1 MEIKLNHNIEFIL
14 NLLKEEGQ
22 GYIVGGFVRDIFLGL
37 NPKDCIEMRDDME
50 IKLNHNIEFIL
61 NLLKEEGQGYIVGG
75 FVRDIFLGLNP
86 KDCDFVTD
94 IEYERLKEIFKK
106 FKPKEMGKHFGIIQI
121 KIDGIPY
128 EIAKMREDIGIPL
141 DRKVQKVEFTKNIYD
156 DLKRRDFTINAIAY
170 DGEKFYFGEKSK
182 EDIENIDRKV
192 QKVEFTKN
200 IYDDLKR
207 RDFTINAIAYD
218 GEKFYFGEKSKED
231 IENKILR
238 FVGDCTQRIKE
249 DPLRILRYFRFL
261 ATKDLKYFP
270 ETIDEIKKSKN
281 LIQNL
286 SGDCT
291 QRIKEDPLRILRYFR
306 FLATK
311 DLKYFPETIDEIKKS
326 KNLIQNLSAER
337 IRNESSKII
346 TGKNAYKVLKLMSEN
361 KILEEI
367 IPEWSETIGFDQKNV
382 HHIYTVDDHILKSL
396 ELTSRDLIT
405 RLAVLFH
412 DIGKP
417 RCYTFGEDGQ
427 GHFYKHE
434 KYSVEI
440 AEKLMLNLKFSK
452 LDTERVCKIIRYHSL
467 YRQNIDEIFVY

>member
-1 MEIKLNHNIEFIL
+1 
-14 NLLKEEGQ
+14 
-22 GYIVGGFVRDIFLGL
+22 
-37 NPKDCIEMRDDME
+37 ME

-121 KIDGIPY
+121 KIGGTPY

-170 DGEKFYFGEKSK
+170 DGEKFYFGE
-182 EDIENIDRKV
+182 N
-192 QKVEFTKN
+192 
-200 IYDDLKR
+200 
-207 RDFTINAIAYD
+207 
-218 GEKFYFGEKSKED
+218 SKED
-231 IENKILR
+231 IENKVLR

-261 ATKDLKYFP
+261 ATKDLKYF
-270 ETIDEIKKSKN
+270 
-281 LIQNL
+281 L
-286 SGDCT
+286 
-291 QRIKEDPLRILRYFR
+291 
-306 FLATK
+306 
-311 DLKYFPETIDEIKKS
+311 ETIDEIKKS

-337 IRNESSKII
+337 IRDEFSKII

-367 IPEWSETIGFDQKNV
+367 IPEWSKTIGFDQKNI
-382 HHIYTVDDHILKSL
+382 HHIYTVDEHILKSL
-396 ELTSRDLIT
+396 ELTSRDLII

-452 LDTERVCKIIRYHSL
+452 IDTERVCKIIKYHSL
-467 YRQNIDEIFVY
+467 YRQNIDEIFVKKMLNRFGEEDLYRYLEVVEADRRTHNNDVCNLEDLEQIKTILKKIQETKPPLSMKDLKISGKDLLKVGVPKGKIIGEILDYLMEKVLEDENLNNYETLINLAINYKDRPET

>member
-1 MEIKLNHNIEFIL
+1 MEIKLN
-14 NLLKEEGQ
+14 
-22 GYIVGGFVRDIFLGL
+22 Y
-37 NPKDCIEMRDDME
+37 
-50 IKLNHNIEFIL
+50 NIEFIL

-121 KIDGIPY
+121 KIGGIPY

-182 EDIENIDRKV
+182 EDIENKV
-192 QKVEFTKN
+192 
-200 IYDDLKR
+200 
-207 RDFTINAIAYD
+207 
-218 GEKFYFGEKSKED
+218 
-231 IENKILR
+231 LR
-238 FVGDCTQRIKE
+238 FV
-249 DPLRILRYFRFL
+249 
-261 ATKDLKYFP
+261 
-270 ETIDEIKKSKN
+270 
-281 LIQNL
+281 
-286 SGDCT
+286 GDCT

-337 IRNESSKII
+337 IRDEFSKII

-367 IPEWSETIGFDQKNV
+367 IPEWSKTIGFDQKNI
-382 HHIYTVDDHILKSL
+382 HHIYTVDEHILKSL
-396 ELTSRDLIT
+396 ELTSRDLII

-417 RCYTFGEDGQ
+417 VCYTFGEDGQ

-452 LDTERVCKIIRYHSL
+452 IDTERVYKIIKYHSL
-467 YRQNIDEIFVY
+467 YRQNIDEIFVKKMLNRFGEEDIYRYLEVVEADRKTHNNDICNLEDLEQIKTILKKIQETKPPLSMKDLKISGKDLLKVGVPKGKIIGEILDYLMEKVLEDENLNNYETLINLAINYKDRPET

>member
-1 MEIKLNHNIEFIL
+1 
-14 NLLKEEGQ
+14 
-22 GYIVGGFVRDIFLGL
+22 
-37 NPKDCIEMRDDME
+37 ME

-94 IEYERLKEIFKK
+94 IEYERLKEIFKN

-121 KIDGIPY
+121 KIGGTPY

-170 DGEKFYFGEKSK
+170 DGEKFYFGE
-182 EDIENIDRKV
+182 N
-192 QKVEFTKN
+192 
-200 IYDDLKR
+200 
-207 RDFTINAIAYD
+207 
-218 GEKFYFGEKSKED
+218 SKED
-231 IENKILR
+231 IENKVLR

-261 ATKDLKYFP
+261 ATKDLKYF
-270 ETIDEIKKSKN
+270 
-281 LIQNL
+281 L
-286 SGDCT
+286 
-291 QRIKEDPLRILRYFR
+291 
-306 FLATK
+306 
-311 DLKYFPETIDEIKKS
+311 ETIDEIKKS

-337 IRNESSKII
+337 IRDEFSKTI

-367 IPEWSETIGFDQKNV
+367 IPEWSKTIGFDQKNI
-382 HHIYTVDDHILKSL
+382 HHIYTVDEHILKSL
-396 ELTSRDLIT
+396 ELTNGDLIT

-434 KYSVEI
+434 KYSIEI
-440 AEKLMLNLKFSK
+440 AEKLMSNLKFSK

-467 YRQNIDEIFVY
+467 YRQNIDEIFVKKMLNRFGEEDLYRYLEVVEADRRTHNNDICNLEDLDQIKTILKKIQETKPPLSMKDLKISGKDLLKVGVPKGKIIGEILDYLMEKVLEDENLNNYETLINLAINYKDRPET

>member
-22 GYIVGGFVRDIFLGL
+22 GYIVGGF
-37 NPKDCIEMRDDME
+37 M
-50 IKLNHNIEFIL
+50 
-61 NLLKEEGQGYIVGG
+61 
-75 FVRDIFLGLNP
+75 RDIFLGLNP

-121 KIDGIPY
+121 KIDGVPY

-182 EDIENIDRKV
+182 EDIEDKV
-192 QKVEFTKN
+192 
-200 IYDDLKR
+200 
-207 RDFTINAIAYD
+207 
-218 GEKFYFGEKSKED
+218 
-231 IENKILR
+231 LR

-270 ETIDEIKKSKN
+270 ETIE
-281 LIQNL
+281 
-286 SGDCT
+286 
-291 QRIKEDPLRILRYFR
+291 
-306 FLATK
+306 
-311 DLKYFPETIDEIKKS
+311 EIKKS

-337 IRNESSKII
+337 IRDEFSKII
-346 TGKNAYKVLKLMSEN
+346 TGKNAYKILKLMSEN

-367 IPEWSETIGFDQKNV
+367 IPEWSKTIGFDQKNI
-382 HHIYTVDDHILKSL
+382 HHIYTVDEHILKSL
-396 ELTSRDLIT
+396 ELTSGDLIT

-417 RCYTFGEDGQ
+417 ICYTFGEDGQ

-452 LDTERVCKIIRYHSL
+452 LDTERVCKIIKYHSL
-467 YRQNIDEIFVY
+467 YRQNIDEIFVKKMLNRFGEEDLYRYLEVVEADRRTHNNDICNLEDLDQIKTILKKIQETKPPLSMKDLKISGKDLLKVGVPKGKIIGEILDYLMEKVLEDENLNNDETLINLAINYKNRPET

>member
-37 NPKDCIEMRDDME
+37 D
-50 IKLNHNIEFIL
+50 
-61 NLLKEEGQGYIVGG
+61 
-75 FVRDIFLGLNP
+75 P

-121 KIDGIPY
+121 KIGGIPY

-170 DGEKFYFGEKSK
+170 DGEKFYFGENSK
-182 EDIENIDRKV
+182 EE
-192 QKVEFTKN
+192 
-200 IYDDLKR
+200 
-207 RDFTINAIAYD
+207 
-218 GEKFYFGEKSKED
+218 

-270 ETIDEIKKSKN
+270 ETIE
-281 LIQNL
+281 
-286 SGDCT
+286 
-291 QRIKEDPLRILRYFR
+291 
-306 FLATK
+306 
-311 DLKYFPETIDEIKKS
+311 EIKKS

-337 IRNESSKII
+337 IRDEFSKII

-367 IPEWSETIGFDQKNV
+367 IPEWSKTIGFDQKNI
-382 HHIYTVDDHILKSL
+382 HHIYTVDEHILKSL
-396 ELTSRDLIT
+396 EFTSRDLIT

-434 KYSVEI
+434 KYSIEI
-440 AEKLMLNLKFSK
+440 AEKLMSNLKFSK

-467 YRQNIDEIFVY
+467 YRQNIDEIFVKKMLNRFGEEDLYRYLEVVEADRRTHNNDICNLEDLDQIKVILKKIQETKPPLSMKDLKISGKDLLKVGVPKGKIIGEILDYLMEKVLEDENLNNYETLINLAINYKDRPET

>member
-1 MEIKLNHNIEFIL
+1 
-14 NLLKEEGQ
+14 
-22 GYIVGGFVRDIFLGL
+22 
-37 NPKDCIEMRDDME
+37 MRDDME

-61 NLLKEEGQGYIVGG
+61 NLLKREGQGYIVGG

-94 IEYERLKEIFKK
+94 IDYERLKEIFKK

-121 KIDGIPY
+121 KIGGIPY
-128 EIAKMREDIGIPL
+128 EIAKLREDIGTPL
-141 DRKVQKVEFTKNIYD
+141 DRKT
-156 DLKRRDFTINAIAY
+156 
-170 DGEKFYFGEKSK
+170 
-182 EDIENIDRKV
+182 

-286 SGDCT
+286 S
-291 QRIKEDPLRILRYFR
+291 
-306 FLATK
+306 
-311 DLKYFPETIDEIKKS
+311 
-326 KNLIQNLSAER
+326 AER
-337 IRNESSKII
+337 IRDELNKII
-346 TGKNAYKVLKLMSEN
+346 IGKNAYKVLKLMSEN

-367 IPEWSETIGFDQKNV
+367 IPEWSKTIGFDQKNI

-396 ELTSRDLIT
+396 EITSKDLIT

-417 RCYTFGEDGQ
+417 VCYTFGEDGQ

-452 LDTERVCKIIRYHSL
+452 IDTERVCKIIRYHSL
-467 YRQNIDEIFVY
+467 YRQNIDEIFVKKMLNRFGEEDIYRYLEVVEADRRTHNNDICNLEDLDQIKTILKKIQETKPPLSMKDLKISGKDLLKVGVPKGKIIGEILDYLMEKVLEDENLNNYETLINLAINYKDRPET

>member
-1 MEIKLNHNIEFIL
+1 
-14 NLLKEEGQ
+14 
-22 GYIVGGFVRDIFLGL
+22 
-37 NPKDCIEMRDDME
+37 ME

-121 KIDGIPY
+121 KIGGIPY

-182 EDIENIDRKV
+182 EDIENKV
-192 QKVEFTKN
+192 
-200 IYDDLKR
+200 
-207 RDFTINAIAYD
+207 
-218 GEKFYFGEKSKED
+218 
-231 IENKILR
+231 LR

-270 ETIDEIKKSKN
+270 ETIE
-281 LIQNL
+281 
-286 SGDCT
+286 
-291 QRIKEDPLRILRYFR
+291 
-306 FLATK
+306 
-311 DLKYFPETIDEIKKS
+311 EIKKS

-337 IRNESSKII
+337 IRDEFSKII

-367 IPEWSETIGFDQKNV
+367 IPEWSKTIGFDQKNI
-382 HHIYTVDDHILKSL
+382 HHIYTVDEHILKSL
-396 ELTSRDLIT
+396 ELTSRDLII

-467 YRQNIDEIFVY
+467 YRQNIDEIFVKKMLNRFGEEDLYRYLEVVEADRRTHNNDICNLEDLDQIKTILKKIQETKPPLSMRDLKISGKDLLKVGVPKGKIIGEILDYLMEKVLEDENLNNYETLINLAINYKDRPET

>member
-1 MEIKLNHNIEFIL
+1 
-14 NLLKEEGQ
+14 
-22 GYIVGGFVRDIFLGL
+22 
-37 NPKDCIEMRDDME
+37 ME

-121 KIDGIPY
+121 KIGGIPY

-182 EDIENIDRKV
+182 EDIENKV
-192 QKVEFTKN
+192 
-200 IYDDLKR
+200 
-207 RDFTINAIAYD
+207 
-218 GEKFYFGEKSKED
+218 
-231 IENKILR
+231 LR
-238 FVGDCTQRIKE
+238 FV
-249 DPLRILRYFRFL
+249 
-261 ATKDLKYFP
+261 
-270 ETIDEIKKSKN
+270 
-281 LIQNL
+281 
-286 SGDCT
+286 GDCT

-337 IRNESSKII
+337 IRDEFSKII

-367 IPEWSETIGFDQKNV
+367 IPEWSKTIGFDQKNI

-396 ELTSRDLIT
+396 EITSKDLIT

-417 RCYTFGEDGQ
+417 VCYTFGEDGQ

-452 LDTERVCKIIRYHSL
+452 IDTERVCKIIKYHSL
-467 YRQNIDEIFVY
+467 YRQNIDEIFVKKMLNRFGEEDLYRYLEVVETDRRTHNNDICNLEDLEQIKTILKKIQETKPPLSMKDLKISGKDLLKVGVPKGKIVGEILDYLMEKVLEDENLNNYETLINLAINYKNRGCCIFNSLYKKC

>member
-1 MEIKLNHNIEFIL
+1 
-14 NLLKEEGQ
+14 
-22 GYIVGGFVRDIFLGL
+22 
-37 NPKDCIEMRDDME
+37 ME

-121 KIDGIPY
+121 KIGGTPY

-170 DGEKFYFGEKSK
+170 DGEKFYFGE
-182 EDIENIDRKV
+182 N
-192 QKVEFTKN
+192 
-200 IYDDLKR
+200 
-207 RDFTINAIAYD
+207 
-218 GEKFYFGEKSKED
+218 SKED
-231 IENKILR
+231 IENKVLR

-261 ATKDLKYFP
+261 ATKDLKYF
-270 ETIDEIKKSKN
+270 
-281 LIQNL
+281 L
-286 SGDCT
+286 
-291 QRIKEDPLRILRYFR
+291 
-306 FLATK
+306 
-311 DLKYFPETIDEIKKS
+311 ETIDEIKKS

-337 IRNESSKII
+337 IRDEFSKII

-367 IPEWSETIGFDQKNV
+367 IPEWSKTIGFDQKNI
-382 HHIYTVDDHILKSL
+382 HHIYTVDEHILKSL
-396 ELTSRDLIT
+396 ELTSRDLII

-467 YRQNIDEIFVY
+467 YRQNIDEIFVKKMLNRFGEEDIYRYLEVVEADRKTHNNDICNLEDLEQIKTILKKIQETKPPLSMKDLKISGKDLLKVGVPKGKIIGEILDYLMEKVLEDENLNNYETLINLAINYKDRPET

>member
-1 MEIKLNHNIEFIL
+1 
-14 NLLKEEGQ
+14 
-22 GYIVGGFVRDIFLGL
+22 
-37 NPKDCIEMRDDME
+37 ME

-94 IEYERLKEIFKK
+94 IEYERLKEIFKN

-121 KIDGIPY
+121 KIGGTPY

-170 DGEKFYFGEKSK
+170 DGEKFYFGE
-182 EDIENIDRKV
+182 N
-192 QKVEFTKN
+192 
-200 IYDDLKR
+200 
-207 RDFTINAIAYD
+207 
-218 GEKFYFGEKSKED
+218 SKED
-231 IENKILR
+231 IENKVLR

-261 ATKDLKYFP
+261 ATKDLKYF
-270 ETIDEIKKSKN
+270 
-281 LIQNL
+281 L
-286 SGDCT
+286 
-291 QRIKEDPLRILRYFR
+291 
-306 FLATK
+306 
-311 DLKYFPETIDEIKKS
+311 ETIDEIKKS

-337 IRNESSKII
+337 IRDEFSKTI

-367 IPEWSETIGFDQKNV
+367 IPEWSKTIGFDQKNI
-382 HHIYTVDDHILKSL
+382 HHIYTVDEHILKSL
-396 ELTSRDLIT
+396 ELTSRDLII

-412 DIGKP
+412 DTGKP

-452 LDTERVCKIIRYHSL
+452 IDTERVCKIIKYHSL
-467 YRQNIDEIFVY
+467 YRQNIDEIFVKKMLNRFGEEDLYRYLEVVEADRRTHNNDVCNLEDLEQIKTILKKIQETKPPLSMKDLKISGKDLLKVGVPKGKIIGEILDYLMEKVLEDENLNNYETLINLAINYKDRPET

>member
-1 MEIKLNHNIEFIL
+1 
-14 NLLKEEGQ
+14 
-22 GYIVGGFVRDIFLGL
+22 
-37 NPKDCIEMRDDME
+37 ME

-121 KIDGIPY
+121 KIGGTPY

-170 DGEKFYFGEKSK
+170 DGEKFYFGENSK
-182 EDIENIDRKV
+182 EE
-192 QKVEFTKN
+192 
-200 IYDDLKR
+200 
-207 RDFTINAIAYD
+207 
-218 GEKFYFGEKSKED
+218 

-261 ATKDLKYFP
+261 ATKDLKYF
-270 ETIDEIKKSKN
+270 
-281 LIQNL
+281 L
-286 SGDCT
+286 
-291 QRIKEDPLRILRYFR
+291 
-306 FLATK
+306 
-311 DLKYFPETIDEIKKS
+311 ETIDEIKKS

-337 IRNESSKII
+337 IRDEFSKTI

-367 IPEWSETIGFDQKNV
+367 IPEWSKTIGFDQKNI
-382 HHIYTVDDHILKSL
+382 HHIYTVDEHILKSL

-467 YRQNIDEIFVY
+467 YRQNIDEIFVKKMLNRFGEEDIYRYLEVVEADRKTHNNDICNLEDLEQIKTILKKIQETKPPLSIKDLKISGKDLLKVGVPKGKIIGEILDYLMEKVLEDENLNNYETLINLAINYKDRPET

>member
-22 GYIVGGFVRDIFLGL
+22 GYIVGGFIRDIFLGL
-37 NPKDCIEMRDDME
+37 D
-50 IKLNHNIEFIL
+50 
-61 NLLKEEGQGYIVGG
+61 
-75 FVRDIFLGLNP
+75 P

-121 KIDGIPY
+121 KIDGVPY

-141 DRKVQKVEFTKNIYD
+141 DRKIQKVEFTKNIYD

-182 EDIENIDRKV
+182 EDIEDKV
-192 QKVEFTKN
+192 
-200 IYDDLKR
+200 
-207 RDFTINAIAYD
+207 
-218 GEKFYFGEKSKED
+218 
-231 IENKILR
+231 LR

-261 ATKDLKYFP
+261 AIKDLKFFP
-270 ETIDEIKKSKN
+270 ETIE
-281 LIQNL
+281 
-286 SGDCT
+286 
-291 QRIKEDPLRILRYFR
+291 
-306 FLATK
+306 
-311 DLKYFPETIDEIKKS
+311 EIKKS

-337 IRNESSKII
+337 IRDEFSKII

-367 IPEWSETIGFDQKNV
+367 IPEWSKTIGFDQKNI
-382 HHIYTVDDHILKSL
+382 HHIYTVDEHILKSL
-396 ELTSRDLIT
+396 ELTREDLIT

-434 KYSVEI
+434 KYSIEI

-452 LDTERVCKIIRYHSL
+452 LDTERVCKIIKYHSL
-467 YRQNIDEIFVY
+467 YRQNIDEIFVKKMLNRFGEEDIYRYLEVVEADRKTHNNDICNLEDLDQIKVILKKIQKTKPPLSMKDLKISGKDLLKVGVPKGKIIGEILDYLMEKVLEDENLNNYETLINLAINYKNRPEM

>member
-1 MEIKLNHNIEFIL
+1 
-14 NLLKEEGQ
+14 
-22 GYIVGGFVRDIFLGL
+22 
-37 NPKDCIEMRDDME
+37 ME

-94 IEYERLKEIFKK
+94 IEYERLKEIFKN

-170 DGEKFYFGEKSK
+170 DGEKFYFGENSK
-182 EDIENIDRKV
+182 EE
-192 QKVEFTKN
+192 
-200 IYDDLKR
+200 
-207 RDFTINAIAYD
+207 
-218 GEKFYFGEKSKED
+218 

-270 ETIDEIKKSKN
+270 ETIE
-281 LIQNL
+281 
-286 SGDCT
+286 
-291 QRIKEDPLRILRYFR
+291 
-306 FLATK
+306 
-311 DLKYFPETIDEIKKS
+311 EIKKS

-337 IRNESSKII
+337 IRDEFSKII

-367 IPEWSETIGFDQKNV
+367 IPEWSKTIGFDQKNI
-382 HHIYTVDDHILKSL
+382 HHIYTVDEHILKSL
-396 ELTSRDLIT
+396 EFTSRDLIT

-434 KYSVEI
+434 KYSIEI
-440 AEKLMLNLKFSK
+440 AEKLMSNLKFSK

-467 YRQNIDEIFVY
+467 YRQNIDEIFVKKMLNRFGEEDLYRYLEVVEADRRTHNNDICNLEDLDQIKVILKKIQETKPPLSMKDLKISGKDLLKVGVPKGKIIGEILDYLMEKVLEDENLNNYETLINFAINYKNRPET

>member
-1 MEIKLNHNIEFIL
+1 
-14 NLLKEEGQ
+14 
-22 GYIVGGFVRDIFLGL
+22 
-37 NPKDCIEMRDDME
+37 ME

-141 DRKVQKVEFTKNIYD
+141 N
-156 DLKRRDFTINAIAY
+156 
-170 DGEKFYFGEKSK
+170 
-182 EDIENIDRKV
+182 RKV

-270 ETIDEIKKSKN
+270 ETIE
-281 LIQNL
+281 
-286 SGDCT
+286 
-291 QRIKEDPLRILRYFR
+291 
-306 FLATK
+306 
-311 DLKYFPETIDEIKKS
+311 EIKKS

-337 IRNESSKII
+337 IRDEFSKII

-367 IPEWSETIGFDQKNV
+367 IPEWSKTIGFDQKNI

-396 ELTSRDLIT
+396 EITSKDLIT

-417 RCYTFGEDGQ
+417 VCYTFGEDGQ

-452 LDTERVCKIIRYHSL
+452 IDTERVCKIIKYHSL
-467 YRQNIDEIFVY
+467 YRQNIDEIFVKKMLNRFGEEDLYRYLEVVEADRRTHNNDICNLEDLDQIKVILKKIQETKPPLSMKDLKISGKDLLKVGVPKGKIIGEILDYLMEKVLEDENLNNYETLINLAINYKDRPET

>member
-1 MEIKLNHNIEFIL
+1 
-14 NLLKEEGQ
+14 
-22 GYIVGGFVRDIFLGL
+22 
-37 NPKDCIEMRDDME
+37 ME

-94 IEYERLKEIFKK
+94 IEYERLKEIFKN

-121 KIDGIPY
+121 KIGGIPY

-170 DGEKFYFGEKSK
+170 DGEKFYFGE
-182 EDIENIDRKV
+182 N
-192 QKVEFTKN
+192 
-200 IYDDLKR
+200 
-207 RDFTINAIAYD
+207 
-218 GEKFYFGEKSKED
+218 SKED
-231 IENKILR
+231 IENKVLR

-270 ETIDEIKKSKN
+270 ETIE
-281 LIQNL
+281 
-286 SGDCT
+286 
-291 QRIKEDPLRILRYFR
+291 
-306 FLATK
+306 
-311 DLKYFPETIDEIKKS
+311 EIKKS

-337 IRNESSKII
+337 IRDEFSKII

-367 IPEWSETIGFDQKNV
+367 IPEWSKTIGFDQKNI
-382 HHIYTVDDHILKSL
+382 HHIYTVDEHILKSL
-396 ELTSRDLIT
+396 ELTNGDLIT

-417 RCYTFGEDGQ
+417 VCYTFGEDGQ

-452 LDTERVCKIIRYHSL
+452 IDTERVCKIIRYHSL
-467 YRQNIDEIFVY
+467 YRQSIDEIFVKKMLNRFGEEDLYRYLEVVEADRRTHNNDICNLEDLDQIKVILKKIQETKPPLSMKDLKISGKDLLKVGVPKGKIIGEILDYLMEKVLEDENLNNYETLINFAINYKNRPET

>member
-1 MEIKLNHNIEFIL
+1 
-14 NLLKEEGQ
+14 
-22 GYIVGGFVRDIFLGL
+22 
-37 NPKDCIEMRDDME
+37 ME

-94 IEYERLKEIFKK
+94 IEYERLKEIFKN
-106 FKPKEMGKHFGIIQI
+106 FKPREMGKHFGIIQI
-121 KIDGIPY
+121 KIGGIPY

-141 DRKVQKVEFTKNIYD
+141 
-156 DLKRRDFTINAIAY
+156 
-170 DGEKFYFGEKSK
+170 
-182 EDIENIDRKV
+182 DRKV

-286 SGDCT
+286 S
-291 QRIKEDPLRILRYFR
+291 
-306 FLATK
+306 
-311 DLKYFPETIDEIKKS
+311 
-326 KNLIQNLSAER
+326 AER
-337 IRNESSKII
+337 IRDEFSKII
-346 TGKNAYKVLKLMSEN
+346 TGKNACKVLKLMSEN

-367 IPEWSETIGFDQKNV
+367 IPEWSKTIGFDQKNI
-382 HHIYTVDDHILKSL
+382 HHIYTVDEHILKSL
-396 ELTSRDLIT
+396 ELTSRDLII

-412 DIGKP
+412 DTGKP

-467 YRQNIDEIFVY
+467 YRQNIDEIFVKKMLNRFGEEDIYRYLEVVEADRRTHNNDICNLEDLDQIKTILKKIQETKPPLSMKDLKISGKDLLKVGVPKGKIIGEILDYLMEKVLEDENLNNYETLINLAINYKDRPET

>member
-1 MEIKLNHNIEFIL
+1 MEIKLN
-14 NLLKEEGQ
+14 
-22 GYIVGGFVRDIFLGL
+22 Y
-37 NPKDCIEMRDDME
+37 
-50 IKLNHNIEFIL
+50 NIEFIL

-182 EDIENIDRKV
+182 EDIENKV
-192 QKVEFTKN
+192 
-200 IYDDLKR
+200 
-207 RDFTINAIAYD
+207 
-218 GEKFYFGEKSKED
+218 
-231 IENKILR
+231 LR

-261 ATKDLKYFP
+261 ATKDLKYF
-270 ETIDEIKKSKN
+270 
-281 LIQNL
+281 L
-286 SGDCT
+286 
-291 QRIKEDPLRILRYFR
+291 
-306 FLATK
+306 
-311 DLKYFPETIDEIKKS
+311 ETIDEIKKS

-337 IRNESSKII
+337 IRDEFSKII

-367 IPEWSETIGFDQKNV
+367 IPEWSKTIGFDQKNI
-382 HHIYTVDDHILKSL
+382 HHIYTVDEHILKSL
-396 ELTSRDLIT
+396 ELTSRDLII

-412 DIGKP
+412 DTGKP

-467 YRQNIDEIFVY
+467 YRQNIDEIFVKKMLNRFGEEDIYRYLEVVEADRKTHNNDICNLEDLEQIKTILKKIQETKPPLSMKDLKISGKDLLKVGVPKGKIIGEILDYLMEKVLEDENLNNYETLINLAINYKDRPET

>member
-1 MEIKLNHNIEFIL
+1 
-14 NLLKEEGQ
+14 
-22 GYIVGGFVRDIFLGL
+22 
-37 NPKDCIEMRDDME
+37 ME

-94 IEYERLKEIFKK
+94 IEYERLKEIFKN

-121 KIDGIPY
+121 KIGGIPY

-182 EDIENIDRKV
+182 EDIENKV
-192 QKVEFTKN
+192 
-200 IYDDLKR
+200 
-207 RDFTINAIAYD
+207 
-218 GEKFYFGEKSKED
+218 
-231 IENKILR
+231 LR
-238 FVGDCTQRIKE
+238 FV
-249 DPLRILRYFRFL
+249 
-261 ATKDLKYFP
+261 
-270 ETIDEIKKSKN
+270 
-281 LIQNL
+281 
-286 SGDCT
+286 GDCT

-337 IRNESSKII
+337 IRDEFSKII

-367 IPEWSETIGFDQKNV
+367 IPEWSKTIGFDQKNI
-382 HHIYTVDDHILKSL
+382 HHIYTVDEHILKSL

-452 LDTERVCKIIRYHSL
+452 IDTERVCKIIKYHSL
-467 YRQNIDEIFVY
+467 YRQNIDEIFVKKMLNRFGEEDLYRYLEVVEADRRTHNNDICNLEDLDQIKTILKKIQETKPPLSMKDLKISGKDLLKVGVPKGKIIGEILDYLMEKVLEDENLNNYETLINLAINYKDRPET

>member
-1 MEIKLNHNIEFIL
+1 
-14 NLLKEEGQ
+14 
-22 GYIVGGFVRDIFLGL
+22 
-37 NPKDCIEMRDDME
+37 ME

-106 FKPKEMGKHFGIIQI
+106 FKPKELGKHFGIIQI

-141 DRKVQKVEFTKNIYD
+141 DRKI
-156 DLKRRDFTINAIAY
+156 
-170 DGEKFYFGEKSK
+170 
-182 EDIENIDRKV
+182 

-270 ETIDEIKKSKN
+270 ETIE
-281 LIQNL
+281 
-286 SGDCT
+286 
-291 QRIKEDPLRILRYFR
+291 
-306 FLATK
+306 
-311 DLKYFPETIDEIKKS
+311 EIKKS

-337 IRNESSKII
+337 IRDELNKII
-346 TGKNAYKVLKLMSEN
+346 IGKNAYKVLKLMSEN

-367 IPEWSETIGFDQKNV
+367 IPEWSKTIGFDQKNI
-382 HHIYTVDDHILKSL
+382 HHIYTVDEHILKSL
-396 ELTSRDLIT
+396 ELTSRDLII

-467 YRQNIDEIFVY
+467 YRQNIDEIFVKKMLNRFGEEDLYRYLEVVEADRRTHNNDICNLEDLDQIKTILKKIQETKPPLSVKDLKISGKDLLKVGVPKGKIIGEILDYLMEKVLEDENLNNYETLINLAINYKDRPET

>member
-14 NLLKEEGQ
+14 NLLKGEGQ
-22 GYIVGGFVRDIFLGL
+22 GYIVGGFTRDIFLGL
-37 NPKDCIEMRDDME
+37 E
-50 IKLNHNIEFIL
+50 
-61 NLLKEEGQGYIVGG
+61 
-75 FVRDIFLGLNP
+75 P

-94 IEYERLKEIFKK
+94 IDYERLKDIFKK

-141 DRKVQKVEFTKNIYD
+141 DRKIQEVEFTKNIYD

-170 DGEKFYFGEKSK
+170 DGEKFYFGERSK
-182 EDIENIDRKV
+182 EDV
-192 QKVEFTKN
+192 
-200 IYDDLKR
+200 
-207 RDFTINAIAYD
+207 
-218 GEKFYFGEKSKED
+218 
-231 IENKILR
+231 ENKILR

-261 ATKDLKYFP
+261 ATKDLKFFQ
-270 ETIDEIKKSKN
+270 ETIEEIKKSKD
-281 LIQNL
+281 LI
-286 SGDCT
+286 
-291 QRIKEDPLRILRYFR
+291 K
-306 FLATK
+306 
-311 DLKYFPETIDEIKKS
+311 
-326 KNLIQNLSAER
+326 NLSAER
-337 IRNESSKII
+337 IRDEFSKII
-346 TGKNAYKVLKLMSEN
+346 TGKNSYKVLKLMSEN

-367 IPEWSETIGFDQKNV
+367 IPEWSETIGFDQKNI
-382 HHIYTVDDHILKSL
+382 HHIYTVDEHILKSL
-396 ELTSRDLIT
+396 EFTKEDLIT

-427 GHFYKHE
+427 GHFYRHE

-440 AEKLMLNLKFSK
+440 AENIMLKLKFSR

-467 YRQNIDEIFVY
+467 YRQNIDEIFVKKLLNRFGEEDLYRFLEVVEADRKTHNNDICNLEDLNQIKIFLKKIQETKPPLSIKDLKITGKNLLKLGIPKGKIIGEILDYLMEKVLEDESLNTYETLIELSKNYKK

>member
-1 MEIKLNHNIEFIL
+1 
-14 NLLKEEGQ
+14 
-22 GYIVGGFVRDIFLGL
+22 
-37 NPKDCIEMRDDME
+37 ME

-94 IEYERLKEIFKK
+94 IEYERLKEIFKN

-121 KIDGIPY
+121 KIDGVPY

-141 DRKVQKVEFTKNIYD
+141 DRKIQKVEFTKNIYD

-170 DGEKFYFGEKSK
+170 DGEKFYFGE
-182 EDIENIDRKV
+182 N
-192 QKVEFTKN
+192 
-200 IYDDLKR
+200 
-207 RDFTINAIAYD
+207 
-218 GEKFYFGEKSKED
+218 SKED
-231 IENKILR
+231 IENKVLR
-238 FVGDCTQRIKE
+238 FV
-249 DPLRILRYFRFL
+249 
-261 ATKDLKYFP
+261 
-270 ETIDEIKKSKN
+270 
-281 LIQNL
+281 
-286 SGDCT
+286 GDCT

-337 IRNESSKII
+337 IRDEFSKTI

-367 IPEWSETIGFDQKNV
+367 IPEWSKTIGFDQKNI
-382 HHIYTVDDHILKSL
+382 HHIYTVDEHILKSL
-396 ELTSRDLIT
+396 ELISKDLIT

-467 YRQNIDEIFVY
+467 YRQNIDEIFVKKMLNRFGEEDLYRYLEVVEADRRTHNNDICNLEDLDQIKTILKKIQETKPPLSMRDLKISGKDLLKVGVPKGKIIGEILDYLMEKVLEDENLNNYETLINLAINYKDRPET

>member
-37 NPKDCIEMRDDME
+37 D
-50 IKLNHNIEFIL
+50 
-61 NLLKEEGQGYIVGG
+61 
-75 FVRDIFLGLNP
+75 P

-94 IEYERLKEIFKK
+94 IEYERLKEIFKN

-121 KIDGIPY
+121 KMDGIPY
-128 EIAKMREDIGIPL
+128 EIAKLREDIGTPL
-141 DRKVQKVEFTKNIYD
+141 DRKT
-156 DLKRRDFTINAIAY
+156 
-170 DGEKFYFGEKSK
+170 
-182 EDIENIDRKV
+182 

-261 ATKDLKYFP
+261 ATKDLKFFQ
-270 ETIDEIKKSKN
+270 ETIE
-281 LIQNL
+281 
-286 SGDCT
+286 
-291 QRIKEDPLRILRYFR
+291 
-306 FLATK
+306 
-311 DLKYFPETIDEIKKS
+311 EIKKS

-337 IRNESSKII
+337 IRDEFSKII

-367 IPEWSETIGFDQKNV
+367 IPEWSKTIGFDQKNI

-396 ELTSRDLIT
+396 EITSKDLIT

-417 RCYTFGEDGQ
+417 VCYTFGEDGQ

-467 YRQNIDEIFVY
+467 YRQNIDEIFVKKMLNRFGEEDIYRYLEVVEADRRTHNNDVCNLEDLEQIKNILKKIQETKPPLSIKDLKISGKDLLKVGVSKGKIIGEILDYLMEKVLEDENLNNYETLINLAINYKDRPET

>member
-1 MEIKLNHNIEFIL
+1 
-14 NLLKEEGQ
+14 
-22 GYIVGGFVRDIFLGL
+22 
-37 NPKDCIEMRDDME
+37 ME

-121 KIDGIPY
+121 KIGGIPY

-182 EDIENIDRKV
+182 EDIENKV
-192 QKVEFTKN
+192 
-200 IYDDLKR
+200 
-207 RDFTINAIAYD
+207 
-218 GEKFYFGEKSKED
+218 
-231 IENKILR
+231 LR
-238 FVGDCTQRIKE
+238 FV
-249 DPLRILRYFRFL
+249 
-261 ATKDLKYFP
+261 
-270 ETIDEIKKSKN
+270 
-281 LIQNL
+281 
-286 SGDCT
+286 GDCT

-337 IRNESSKII
+337 IRDEFSKTI

-367 IPEWSETIGFDQKNV
+367 IPEWSKTIGFDQKNI
-382 HHIYTVDDHILKSL
+382 HHIYTVDEHILKSL
-396 ELTSRDLIT
+396 ELTSRDLII

-467 YRQNIDEIFVY
+467 YRQNIDEIFVKKMLNRFGEEDIYRYLEVVEADRKTHNNDICNLEDLEQIKTILKKIQETKPPLSMKDLKISGKDLLKVGVPKGKIIGEILDYLMEKVLEDENLNNYETLINLAINYKDRPET

>member
-1 MEIKLNHNIEFIL
+1 
-14 NLLKEEGQ
+14 
-22 GYIVGGFVRDIFLGL
+22 
-37 NPKDCIEMRDDME
+37 ME

-121 KIDGIPY
+121 KIGGIPY

-141 DRKVQKVEFTKNIYD
+141 
-156 DLKRRDFTINAIAY
+156 
-170 DGEKFYFGEKSK
+170 
-182 EDIENIDRKV
+182 DRKV

-286 SGDCT
+286 S
-291 QRIKEDPLRILRYFR
+291 
-306 FLATK
+306 
-311 DLKYFPETIDEIKKS
+311 
-326 KNLIQNLSAER
+326 AER
-337 IRNESSKII
+337 IRDEFSKTI

-367 IPEWSETIGFDQKNV
+367 IPEWSKTIGFDQKNI
-382 HHIYTVDDHILKSL
+382 HHIYTVDEHILKSL

-467 YRQNIDEIFVY
+467 YRQNIDEIFVKKMLNRFGEEDLYRYLEVVEADRRTHNNDICNLEDLDQIKTILKKIQETKPPLSMKDLKISGKDLLKVGVPKGKIIGEILDYLMEKVLEDENLNNYETLINLAINYKDRPET

>member
-1 MEIKLNHNIEFIL
+1 
-14 NLLKEEGQ
+14 
-22 GYIVGGFVRDIFLGL
+22 
-37 NPKDCIEMRDDME
+37 ME

-121 KIDGIPY
+121 KIGGTPY

-141 DRKVQKVEFTKNIYD
+141 DRKI
-156 DLKRRDFTINAIAY
+156 
-170 DGEKFYFGEKSK
+170 
-182 EDIENIDRKV
+182 

-231 IENKILR
+231 IENKVLR

-270 ETIDEIKKSKN
+270 ETIE
-281 LIQNL
+281 
-286 SGDCT
+286 
-291 QRIKEDPLRILRYFR
+291 
-306 FLATK
+306 
-311 DLKYFPETIDEIKKS
+311 EIKKS

-337 IRNESSKII
+337 IRDEFSKTI

-367 IPEWSETIGFDQKNV
+367 IPEWSKTIGFDQKNI
-382 HHIYTVDDHILKSL
+382 HHIYTVDEHILKSL
-396 ELTSRDLIT
+396 ELTSRDLII

-412 DIGKP
+412 DTGKP

-452 LDTERVCKIIRYHSL
+452 IDTERVCKIIKYHSL
-467 YRQNIDEIFVY
+467 YRQNIDEIFVKKMLNRFGEEDIYRYLEVVEADRKTHNNDICNLEDLEQIKTILKKIQETKPPLSMKDLKISGKDLLKVGVPKGKIIGEILDYLMEKVLEDENLNNYETLINLAINYKDRPET

>member
-14 NLLKEEGQ
+14 NLLREEGQ
-22 GYIVGGFVRDIFLGL
+22 GYIVGGFVRDIFL
-37 NPKDCIEMRDDME
+37 E
-50 IKLNHNIEFIL
+50 
-61 NLLKEEGQGYIVGG
+61 
-75 FVRDIFLGLNP
+75 LNP

-121 KIDGIPY
+121 KIGGIPY

-141 DRKVQKVEFTKNIYD
+141 DRKI
-156 DLKRRDFTINAIAY
+156 
-170 DGEKFYFGEKSK
+170 
-182 EDIENIDRKV
+182 

-231 IENKILR
+231 IENKVLR

-261 ATKDLKYFP
+261 ATKDLKYF
-270 ETIDEIKKSKN
+270 
-281 LIQNL
+281 L
-286 SGDCT
+286 
-291 QRIKEDPLRILRYFR
+291 
-306 FLATK
+306 
-311 DLKYFPETIDEIKKS
+311 ETIDEIKKS

-337 IRNESSKII
+337 IRDEFSKII

-367 IPEWSETIGFDQKNV
+367 IPEWSKTIGFDQKNI
-382 HHIYTVDDHILKSL
+382 HHIYTVDEHILKSL
-396 ELTSRDLIT
+396 ELTSRDLII

-467 YRQNIDEIFVY
+467 YRQNIDEIFVKKMLNRFGEEDLYRYLEVVEADRRTHNNDVCNLEDLEQIKTILKKIQETKPPLSIKDLKISGKDLLKVGVPKGKIIGEILDYLMEKVLEDENLNNYETLINLAINYKDRPET

>member
-1 MEIKLNHNIEFIL
+1 MRDDMEIKLNPNIEFIL

-37 NPKDCIEMRDDME
+37 D
-50 IKLNHNIEFIL
+50 
-61 NLLKEEGQGYIVGG
+61 
-75 FVRDIFLGLNP
+75 P

-121 KIDGIPY
+121 KIGGIPY

-141 DRKVQKVEFTKNIYD
+141 DRKIQKVEFTQNIYD

-170 DGEKFYFGEKSK
+170 DGEKFYFGEKS
-182 EDIENIDRKV
+182 E
-192 QKVEFTKN
+192 
-200 IYDDLKR
+200 
-207 RDFTINAIAYD
+207 
-218 GEKFYFGEKSKED
+218 ED
-231 IENKILR
+231 IENKVLR

-261 ATKDLKYFP
+261 ATKDLKFFQ
-270 ETIDEIKKSKN
+270 ETIEEIKKSKN
-281 LIQNL
+281 LI
-286 SGDCT
+286 
-291 QRIKEDPLRILRYFR
+291 K
-306 FLATK
+306 
-311 DLKYFPETIDEIKKS
+311 
-326 KNLIQNLSAER
+326 NLSAER
-337 IRNESSKII
+337 IRDEFSKII
-346 TGKNAYKVLKLMSEN
+346 TGKNGYEILKLMSEN

-367 IPEWSETIGFDQKNV
+367 IPEWRETIGFDQKNI
-382 HHIYTVDDHILKSL
+382 HHIYTVDEHILKSL
-396 ELTSRDLIT
+396 ELTGRDLIT

-440 AEKLMLNLKFSK
+440 AEKLMLNLRFSK
-452 LDTERVCKIIRYHSL
+452 LDTERVCKIIKYYSL
-467 YRQNIDEIFVY
+467 YRQNIDEIFVKKMLNRFGEEDIYRYLEVVEADRRTHNKEICNLEDLEQIKSILKKIQENKPPLSMKDLKISGKDLLKVGTPKGKIIGEILDYLMEKVLEDESLNNYDTLISLAINYKNRPET

>member
-37 NPKDCIEMRDDME
+37 D
-50 IKLNHNIEFIL
+50 
-61 NLLKEEGQGYIVGG
+61 
-75 FVRDIFLGLNP
+75 P

-94 IEYERLKEIFKK
+94 IDYERLKEIFKK

-182 EDIENIDRKV
+182 EDIENKV
-192 QKVEFTKN
+192 
-200 IYDDLKR
+200 
-207 RDFTINAIAYD
+207 
-218 GEKFYFGEKSKED
+218 
-231 IENKILR
+231 LR

-270 ETIDEIKKSKN
+270 ETIE
-281 LIQNL
+281 
-286 SGDCT
+286 
-291 QRIKEDPLRILRYFR
+291 
-306 FLATK
+306 
-311 DLKYFPETIDEIKKS
+311 EIKKS

-337 IRNESSKII
+337 IRDEVSKII
-346 TGKNAYKVLKLMSEN
+346 IGKNAYKVLKLMSEN

-367 IPEWSETIGFDQKNV
+367 IPEWSKIIGFDQKNI
-382 HHIYTVDDHILKSL
+382 HHIYTVDEHILKSL

-417 RCYTFGEDGQ
+417 ICYTFGEDGQ

-467 YRQNIDEIFVY
+467 YRQSIDEIFVKKMLNRFGEEDLYRYLEVVEADRKTHNNDICNLEDLDQIKTILKKIQETKPPLSMKDLKISGKDLLKVGVPKGKIIGEILDYLMEKVLEDENLNNYETLINLAINYKK

>member
-1 MEIKLNHNIEFIL
+1 
-14 NLLKEEGQ
+14 
-22 GYIVGGFVRDIFLGL
+22 
-37 NPKDCIEMRDDME
+37 ME

-182 EDIENIDRKV
+182 EDIEN
-192 QKVEFTKN
+192 
-200 IYDDLKR
+200 
-207 RDFTINAIAYD
+207 
-218 GEKFYFGEKSKED
+218 
-231 IENKILR
+231 KILR

-286 SGDCT
+286 S
-291 QRIKEDPLRILRYFR
+291 
-306 FLATK
+306 
-311 DLKYFPETIDEIKKS
+311 
-326 KNLIQNLSAER
+326 AER
-337 IRNESSKII
+337 IRDELNKII
-346 TGKNAYKVLKLMSEN
+346 IGKNAYKVLKLMSEN

-367 IPEWSETIGFDQKNV
+367 IPEWSKTIGFDQKNI
-382 HHIYTVDDHILKSL
+382 HHIYTVDEHILKSL
-396 ELTSRDLIT
+396 ELTNGDLIT

-452 LDTERVCKIIRYHSL
+452 LDTERVCKIIKYHSL
-467 YRQNIDEIFVY
+467 YRENIDEIFVKKMLNRFGEEDLYRYLEVVEADRRTHNNDVCNLEDLEQIKTILKKIQETKPPLSIKDLKISGKDLLKVGVPKGKIIGEILDYLMEKVLEDENLNNYETLINLAINYKDRPET

>member
-1 MEIKLNHNIEFIL
+1 
-14 NLLKEEGQ
+14 
-22 GYIVGGFVRDIFLGL
+22 
-37 NPKDCIEMRDDME
+37 ME

-94 IEYERLKEIFKK
+94 IEYERLKEIFKN

-141 DRKVQKVEFTKNIYD
+141 DRKI
-156 DLKRRDFTINAIAY
+156 
-170 DGEKFYFGEKSK
+170 
-182 EDIENIDRKV
+182 

-286 SGDCT
+286 S
-291 QRIKEDPLRILRYFR
+291 
-306 FLATK
+306 
-311 DLKYFPETIDEIKKS
+311 
-326 KNLIQNLSAER
+326 AER
-337 IRNESSKII
+337 IRDEFSKII

-367 IPEWSETIGFDQKNV
+367 IPEWSKTIGFDQKNI
-382 HHIYTVDDHILKSL
+382 HHIYTVDEHILKSL

-412 DIGKP
+412 NIGKP

-452 LDTERVCKIIRYHSL
+452 LDTERVCKIIKYHSL
-467 YRQNIDEIFVY
+467 YRQSIDEIFVKKMLNRFGEEDLYRYLEVVEADRRTHNNDICNLEDLDQIKVILKKIQETKPPLSMKDLKISGKDLLKVGVPKGKIVGEILDYLMEKVLEDENLNNYETLINLAINYKDRPET

>member
-1 MEIKLNHNIEFIL
+1 
-14 NLLKEEGQ
+14 
-22 GYIVGGFVRDIFLGL
+22 
-37 NPKDCIEMRDDME
+37 ME

-121 KIDGIPY
+121 KIGGTPY

-182 EDIENIDRKV
+182 EDIENKV
-192 QKVEFTKN
+192 
-200 IYDDLKR
+200 
-207 RDFTINAIAYD
+207 
-218 GEKFYFGEKSKED
+218 
-231 IENKILR
+231 LR

-261 ATKDLKYFP
+261 ATKDLKYF
-270 ETIDEIKKSKN
+270 
-281 LIQNL
+281 L
-286 SGDCT
+286 
-291 QRIKEDPLRILRYFR
+291 
-306 FLATK
+306 
-311 DLKYFPETIDEIKKS
+311 ETIDEIKKS

-337 IRNESSKII
+337 IRDEFSKII

-367 IPEWSETIGFDQKNV
+367 IPEWSKTIGFDQKNI
-382 HHIYTVDDHILKSL
+382 HHIYTVDEHILKSL
-396 ELTSRDLIT
+396 ELTSRDLII

-412 DIGKP
+412 DTGKP

-467 YRQNIDEIFVY
+467 YRQNIDEIFVKKMLNRFGEEDIYRYLEVVEADRKTHNNDICNLEDLEQIKTILKKIQETKPPLSMKDLKISGKDLLKVGVPKGKIIGEILDYLMEKVLEDENLNNYETLINLAINYKDRPET

>member
-1 MEIKLNHNIEFIL
+1 
-14 NLLKEEGQ
+14 
-22 GYIVGGFVRDIFLGL
+22 
-37 NPKDCIEMRDDME
+37 ME

-94 IEYERLKEIFKK
+94 IDYERLKEIFKK

-141 DRKVQKVEFTKNIYD
+141 DRKI
-156 DLKRRDFTINAIAY
+156 
-170 DGEKFYFGEKSK
+170 
-182 EDIENIDRKV
+182 

-231 IENKILR
+231 IENKVLR

-270 ETIDEIKKSKN
+270 E
-281 LIQNL
+281 
-286 SGDCT
+286 SGW
-291 QRIKEDPLRILRYFR
+291 
-306 FLATK
+306 
-311 DLKYFPETIDEIKKS
+311 
-326 KNLIQNLSAER
+326 N
-337 IRNESSKII
+337 
-346 TGKNAYKVLKLMSEN
+346 
-361 KILEEI
+361 
-367 IPEWSETIGFDQKNV
+367 
-382 HHIYTVDDHILKSL
+382 
-396 ELTSRDLIT
+396 
-405 RLAVLFH
+405 
-412 DIGKP
+412 
-417 RCYTFGEDGQ
+417 
-427 GHFYKHE
+427 
-434 KYSVEI
+434 
-440 AEKLMLNLKFSK
+440 
-452 LDTERVCKIIRYHSL
+452 
-467 YRQNIDEIFVY
+467 

>member
-1 MEIKLNHNIEFIL
+1 
-14 NLLKEEGQ
+14 
-22 GYIVGGFVRDIFLGL
+22 
-37 NPKDCIEMRDDME
+37 ME

-94 IEYERLKEIFKK
+94 IEYERLKEIFKN

-121 KIDGIPY
+121 KIGGTPY

-170 DGEKFYFGEKSK
+170 DGEKFYFGE
-182 EDIENIDRKV
+182 N
-192 QKVEFTKN
+192 
-200 IYDDLKR
+200 
-207 RDFTINAIAYD
+207 
-218 GEKFYFGEKSKED
+218 SKED
-231 IENKILR
+231 IENKVLR
-238 FVGDCTQRIKE
+238 FV
-249 DPLRILRYFRFL
+249 
-261 ATKDLKYFP
+261 
-270 ETIDEIKKSKN
+270 
-281 LIQNL
+281 
-286 SGDCT
+286 GDCT

-337 IRNESSKII
+337 IRDEFSKII

-367 IPEWSETIGFDQKNV
+367 IPEWSKTIGFDQKNI
-382 HHIYTVDDHILKSL
+382 HHIYTVDEHILKSL
-396 ELTSRDLIT
+396 ELTSRDLII

-412 DIGKP
+412 DTGKP

-452 LDTERVCKIIRYHSL
+452 IDTERVCKIIKYHSL
-467 YRQNIDEIFVY
+467 YRQNIDEIFVKKMLNRFGEEDLYRYLEVVEADRRTHNNDVCNLEDLEQIKTILKKIQETKPPLSMKDLKISGKDLLKVGVPKGKIIGEILDYLMEKVLEDENLNNYETLINLAINYKDRPET

>member
-1 MEIKLNHNIEFIL
+1 
-14 NLLKEEGQ
+14 
-22 GYIVGGFVRDIFLGL
+22 
-37 NPKDCIEMRDDME
+37 ME

-94 IEYERLKEIFKK
+94 IEYERLKEIFKN

-121 KIDGIPY
+121 KIGGTPY

-182 EDIENIDRKV
+182 EDIENKV
-192 QKVEFTKN
+192 
-200 IYDDLKR
+200 
-207 RDFTINAIAYD
+207 
-218 GEKFYFGEKSKED
+218 
-231 IENKILR
+231 LR

-261 ATKDLKYFP
+261 ATKDLKYF
-270 ETIDEIKKSKN
+270 
-281 LIQNL
+281 L
-286 SGDCT
+286 
-291 QRIKEDPLRILRYFR
+291 
-306 FLATK
+306 
-311 DLKYFPETIDEIKKS
+311 ETIDEIKKS

-337 IRNESSKII
+337 IRDEFSKII

-367 IPEWSETIGFDQKNV
+367 IPEWSKTIGFDQKNI
-382 HHIYTVDDHILKSL
+382 HHIYTVDEHILKSL
-396 ELTSRDLIT
+396 ELTSRDLII

-412 DIGKP
+412 DTGKP

-467 YRQNIDEIFVY
+467 YRQNIDEIFVKKMLNRFGEEDIYRYLEVVEADRKTHNNDICNLEDLEQIKTILKKIQETKPPLSMKDLKISGKDLLKVGVPKGKIIGEILDYLMEKVLEDENLNNYETLINLAINYKDRPET

>member
-1 MEIKLNHNIEFIL
+1 
-14 NLLKEEGQ
+14 
-22 GYIVGGFVRDIFLGL
+22 
-37 NPKDCIEMRDDME
+37 ME

-121 KIDGIPY
+121 KIGGIPY

-182 EDIENIDRKV
+182 EDIENKV
-192 QKVEFTKN
+192 
-200 IYDDLKR
+200 
-207 RDFTINAIAYD
+207 
-218 GEKFYFGEKSKED
+218 
-231 IENKILR
+231 LR
-238 FVGDCTQRIKE
+238 FV
-249 DPLRILRYFRFL
+249 
-261 ATKDLKYFP
+261 
-270 ETIDEIKKSKN
+270 
-281 LIQNL
+281 
-286 SGDCT
+286 GDCT

-337 IRNESSKII
+337 IRDEFSKTI

-367 IPEWSETIGFDQKNV
+367 IPEWSKTIGFDQKNI
-382 HHIYTVDDHILKSL
+382 HHIYTVDEHILKSL

-467 YRQNIDEIFVY
+467 YRQNIDEIFVKKMLNRFGEEDIYRYLEVVEADRKTHNNDICNLEDLEQIKTILKKIQETKPPLSIKDLKISGKDLLKVGVPKGKIIGEILDYLMEKVLEDENLNNYETLINLAINYKDRPET

>member
-1 MEIKLNHNIEFIL
+1 
-14 NLLKEEGQ
+14 
-22 GYIVGGFVRDIFLGL
+22 
-37 NPKDCIEMRDDME
+37 ME

-94 IEYERLKEIFKK
+94 IEYERLKEIFKN

-121 KIDGIPY
+121 KIGGTPY

-182 EDIENIDRKV
+182 EDIENKV
-192 QKVEFTKN
+192 
-200 IYDDLKR
+200 
-207 RDFTINAIAYD
+207 
-218 GEKFYFGEKSKED
+218 
-231 IENKILR
+231 LR
-238 FVGDCTQRIKE
+238 FV
-249 DPLRILRYFRFL
+249 
-261 ATKDLKYFP
+261 
-270 ETIDEIKKSKN
+270 
-281 LIQNL
+281 
-286 SGDCT
+286 GDCT

-337 IRNESSKII
+337 IRDEFSKII

-367 IPEWSETIGFDQKNV
+367 IPEWSKTIGFDQKNI
-382 HHIYTVDDHILKSL
+382 HHIYNVDEHILKSL

-452 LDTERVCKIIRYHSL
+452 LDTERVCKIIKYHSL
-467 YRQNIDEIFVY
+467 YRQNIDEIFVKKMLNRFGEEDLYRYLEVVEADRRTHNNDVCNLEDLDQIKTILKKIQETKPPLSMKDLKISGKDLLKVGVPKGKIIGEILDYLMEKVLEDENLNNYETLINLAINYKDRPET

>member
-1 MEIKLNHNIEFIL
+1 MEIKLNPNIEFIL

-37 NPKDCIEMRDDME
+37 D
-50 IKLNHNIEFIL
+50 
-61 NLLKEEGQGYIVGG
+61 
-75 FVRDIFLGLNP
+75 P

-121 KIDGIPY
+121 KIGGIPY

-141 DRKVQKVEFTKNIYD
+141 DRKIQKVEFTQNIYD

-170 DGEKFYFGEKSK
+170 DGEKFYFGEKS
-182 EDIENIDRKV
+182 E
-192 QKVEFTKN
+192 
-200 IYDDLKR
+200 
-207 RDFTINAIAYD
+207 
-218 GEKFYFGEKSKED
+218 ED
-231 IENKILR
+231 IENKVLR

-261 ATKDLKYFP
+261 ATKDLKFFQ
-270 ETIDEIKKSKN
+270 ETIEEIKKSKN
-281 LIQNL
+281 LI
-286 SGDCT
+286 
-291 QRIKEDPLRILRYFR
+291 K
-306 FLATK
+306 
-311 DLKYFPETIDEIKKS
+311 
-326 KNLIQNLSAER
+326 NLSAER
-337 IRNESSKII
+337 IRDEFSKII
-346 TGKNAYKVLKLMSEN
+346 TGKNGYEILKLMSEN

-367 IPEWSETIGFDQKNV
+367 IPEWRETIGFDQKNI
-382 HHIYTVDDHILKSL
+382 HHIYTVDKHILKSL
-396 ELTSRDLIT
+396 ELTGRDLIT

-440 AEKLMLNLKFSK
+440 AEKLMLNLRFSK
-452 LDTERVCKIIRYHSL
+452 LDTERVCKIIKYYSL
-467 YRQNIDEIFVY
+467 YRQNIDEIFVKKMLNRFGEEDIYRYLEVVEADRRTHNKEICNLEDLEQIKSILKKIQENKPPLSMKDLKISGKDLLKVGTPKGKIIGEILDYLMEKVLEDESLNNYDTLISLAINYKNRPET